1 MPNLAHRIILGNSTI
16 GDRSRSPPS
25 PFDTDP
31 MIGFRATLFVVLG
44 FAATSWLRADPSQS
58 LDGQSVSWDSV
69 EIHDLQRDVEP
80 HAVSLTTTGPDPF
93 LFCDLPPVSTAAAAS
108 RDHYLSLEY
117 LCPEG
122 VRAVELFVGRPA
134 RAANRYG
141 LPAIDRSEGWT
152 TYKVNLS
159 DVAPAA
165 LNPDKSTPI
174 RIDFGRKPGVRI
186 QVRNVRLRPATD
198 LEIEQ
203 KKNAAAIVAGK
214 ETLAAKIDDYYA
226 KIWPATIADVKQASQ
241 TFTIRGTIDGSLI
254 GQPLG
259 VVARELHETA
269 ALPISSETKIHPI
282 DSSQAAFTVR
292 IPLAGNPDLQWPGM
306 RFQIVRDDQA
316 VSAARYVDDLDAARQ
331 RTLKP
336 PARLHAA
343 KGVTCLN
350 EFRSNEIKEL
360 GLQHGSVNILLNR
373 LIRLTPHR
381 GYQPMHL
388 SGHDVFFHAG
398 AAADLDRRVRMG
410 NDAGLQLAG
419 ILLIANRD
427 GDNDPLVHPTAD
439 PAGTYSMPNLTTPE
453 AARLYALTL
462 MFLADRYAT
471 PDNRHGRIDQWI
483 VHNEVDAGWS
493 WTNMGEQP
501 MPIFLDHYFRSMR
514 MVDAAVRQVNPH
526 ARAYISLTHHW
537 NPKTMPKWR
546 WYGSKPIVE
555 SLVTSGQVEGD
566 FPWAMGYHPY
576 PQSLWEADT
585 WNDDPAQ
592 VTDDFDTPKITMKN
606 LQVLDRYLHTDAL
619 RTRDGAVRPM
629 ICSEQGF
636 HADEDNPEQLRNQV
650 TALLYTFDI
659 LRRCP
664 SVLAFDYHRPIDN
677 RNEGGLRL
685 GLRGLVSKENPR
697 GVAKPAWDVYKAIG
711 TDAEA
716 ALQDQ
721 YRTIWSAD

>member
-1 MPNLAHRIILGNSTI
+1 MPIPF
-16 GDRSRSPPS
+16 PPPADVAS
-25 PFDTDP
+25 
-31 MIGFRATLFVVLG
+31 MIGFRTALFVVFG
-44 FAATSWLRADPSQS
+44 IAAMTCWDAVASQPADSHA
-58 LDGQSVSWDSV
+58 VNWNNA
-69 EIHDLQRDVEP
+69 EIHDLLRSVDQQT
-80 HAVSLTTTGPDPF
+80 VSLTTSGRDPF
-93 LFCDLPPVSTAAAAS
+93 LIFELPPVTAGDAAS
-108 RDHYLSLEY
+108 RDHFLSLEY

-122 VRAVELFVGRPA
+122 VRSVEMFVGRPA
-134 RAANRYG
+134 RPGNRHE
-141 LPAIDRSEGWT
+141 LPAIDQSEGWA
-152 TYKVNLS
+152 TYKVNLTE
-159 DVAPAA
+159 VAPAA
-165 LNPDKSTPI
+165 LNSDKATPI

-214 ETLAAKIDDYYA
+214 EALAAKIDGYYA
-226 KIWPATIADVKQASQ
+226 ANWPATIADVKQTSQ
-241 TFTIRGTIDGSLI
+241 AFTIRGTLDASLV

-259 VVARELHETA
+259 VVSRGLHETA
-269 ALPISSETKIHPI
+269 ALSVPPRRKVHPI
-282 DSSQAAFTVR
+282 DSSRSDFQID
-292 IPLAGNPDLQWPGM
+292 IPLIQDPDLNWPGI
-306 RFQIVRDDQA
+306 RFQLVQDRRAI
-316 VSAARYVDDLDAARQ
+316 SAARYVDHFDAATQ
-331 RTLKP
+331 RALKP
-336 PARLHAA
+336 LPRLHAA

-350 EFRSNEIKEL
+350 EFRGDEIKEL
-360 GLQHGSVNILLNR
+360 GLQHGSVNILLNH
-373 LIRLTPHR
+373 LIRLTPQR

-388 SGHDVFFHAG
+388 SGHEIHYNVG

-410 NDAGLQLAG
+410 NDAGLQVAG

-427 GDNDPLVHPTAD
+427 AAANPLVHPTAD
-439 PAGTYSMPNLTTPE
+439 PSGTYAMPNLTTRE
-453 AARLYALTL
+453 TAELYALTL

-471 PDNRHGRIDQWI
+471 ISDRHGRIDQWI

-514 MVDAAVRQVNPH
+514 MVDAAMRQVNPH

-537 NPKTMPKWR
+537 NPATVPKWR

-555 SLVTSGQVEGD
+555 SLVESGRVEGD
-566 FPWAMGYHPY
+566 FPWAMAYHPY
-576 PQSLWEADT
+576 PESLWESDT
-585 WNDDPAQ
+585 WNDNPAE

-619 RTRDGAVRPM
+619 RMRDGSVRPM

-636 HADEDNPEQLRNQV
+636 HADEDNPEQLRHQV
-650 TALLYTFDI
+650 TALLYAFDI

-664 SVLAFDYHRPIDN
+664 SVLAFDYHRPIDH

-697 GVAKPAWDVYKAIG
+697 GVAKPAWETYKAIG
-711 TDAEA
+711 TDAEPE
-716 ALQDQ
+716 LQDQ
-721 YRTIWSAD
+721 YRVIWSTR